1 MMHLQTTNIIEMIEK
16 SYSRLSRT
24 LRAIAYVS
32 VHTITYGALN
42 MHLNP
47 RLLASTGVVNK
58 NIPDWMCYVNILMHA
73 IQSFL
78 TYYFNLGISWYLV
91 AKYPLYIL
99 LSTYYLVSLRQIAW
113 SFAIDALSL
122 LAARAGTNALHPRLS
137 RERMTRASITT
148 LFTFMA
154 SVLISVFNYST
165 QKLYLNSIVLGNVR
179 DVVTSLIA
187 PPLPLQYIAHV
198 PIGYVLQKLVFEK
211 RNMLQSLMLMVFFSI
226 WNCAVPFTILFCP
239 HWIPMCQVLF
249 TYITQAVIVILVCW
263 AISL

>member
-1 MMHLQTTNIIEMIEK
+1 MTEQG
-16 SYSRLSRT
+16 YSRLSRS
-24 LRAIAYVS
+24 LQVIAFVS
-32 VHTITYGALN
+32 LHTITYGALN
-42 MHLNP
+42 LHLNP

-58 NIPDWMCYVNILMHA
+58 NIPDWMSYVYILMHA
-73 IQSFL
+73 FQLFV
-78 TYYFNLGISWYLV
+78 TYHFNLGIKWFLI

-99 LSTYYLVSLRQIAW
+99 LSTYYLVSLRQISW

-122 LAARAGTNALHPRLS
+122 LAARAGTNILHPRLS
-137 RERMTRASITT
+137 RDRTSRTSITV

-154 SVLISVFNYST
+154 SVLISVLNYST
-165 QKLYLNSIVLGNVR
+165 QKLYLNSIILGNVR

-211 RNMLQSLMLMVFFSI
+211 RNLLQSLALMVFFSI
-226 WNCAVPFTILFCP
+226 WNCAIPFTLLFSP
-239 HWIPMCQVLF
+239 HWVPMCQVLL
-249 TYITQAVIVILVCW
+249 TYITQAVIVVLICW